1 MAQPLEGIRVIDLT
15 QVELGPVC
23 TQALGDF
30 GADVIKIERAGS
42 GDLSRSSYPDP
53 AGPDNPVFLSLNR
66 NKRSLVLDL
75 RQEAGRQV
83 LYDLVARA
91 DVIVNNFR
99 PGVMDRMGLGYDR
112 LKANNPGLIYAFGSG
127 FGSRGPYAHKG
138 GQDVLAQ
145 ALSGALARRSDPSIP
160 LSIYGTALADYSAGM
175 LLVQGILLA
184 LVARSRTGEGQQV
197 DVSLFDAM
205 LSMQLQEATVWLMR
219 GKELNWAGYPLSGV
233 FSSQDGALVIVGAF
247 KANPLRDICSA
258 LELEDLSE
266 RAEFANHAQQVQ
278 HKTQLQQIWRERIA
292 TRPTAYWIERLDAV
306 DILCSPV
313 ATLGEALENPQTT
326 VNEMVWRIPQDD
338 REEVVTV
345 GNPVKLS
352 ATPASVRLAPPKLGE
367 NSEEIL
373 RELGYEQGRIEKLRT
388 ERVFG

>member
-1 MAQPLEGIRVIDLT
+1 MTQPLEGIQVIDLT

-30 GADVIKIERAGS
+30 GADVIKIERAGV
-42 GDLSRSSYPDP
+42 GDLSRSAYPDP
-53 AGPDNPVFLSLNR
+53 AGQDNPVYLSLNR
-66 NKRSLVLDL
+66 NKRSLALDL
-75 RQEAGRQV
+75 RQPAGRQV

-91 DVIVNNFR
+91 DIIVNNFR
-99 PGVMDRMGLGYDR
+99 PGVMDRMGLGYEK
-112 LKANNPGLIYAFGSG
+112 LKEINPGLIYAFGSG
-127 FGSRGPYAHKG
+127 FGSHGPYAGKG

-145 ALSGALARRSDPSIP
+145 ALSGAMNRRADPSIP
-160 LSIYGTALADYSAGM
+160 LSIYGTALADYAAGM

-184 LVARSRTGEGQQV
+184 LVARSRSGEGQQV

-233 FSSQDGALVIVGAF
+233 FNSQDGALVIVGAF

-266 RAEFANHAQQVQ
+266 RPEFANHEQQVL
-278 HKTQLQQIWRERIA
+278 HKAQIQQIWRERIA
-292 TRPTAYWIERLDAV
+292 TRPAAYWIERLDAV
-306 DILCSPV
+306 DILCAPV
-313 ATLGEALENPQTT
+313 ATLGEALENPQTA
-326 VNEMVWRIPQDD
+326 VNEMVWRIPQAN

-352 ATPASVRLAPPKLGE
+352 ATPASIRRSPPKLGE

-373 RELGYEQGRIEKLRT
+373 RELGYEQGRIEQLRT

>member
-1 MAQPLEGIRVIDLT
+1 MTQPLEGIRVIDLT

-30 GADVIKIERAGS
+30 GADVIKIERAGA

-53 AGPDNPVFLSLNR
+53 AGQDNPVYLSLNR
-66 NKRSLVLDL
+66 NKRSLALDL
-75 RQEAGRQV
+75 RQPAGRQV

-91 DVIVNNFR
+91 DIIVNNFR
-99 PGVMDRMGLGYDR
+99 PGVMDRMGLGYEK
-112 LKANNPGLIYAFGSG
+112 LKKFNPGLIYAFGSG
-127 FGSRGPYAHKG
+127 FGSRGPYAGKG

-145 ALSGALARRSDPSIP
+145 ALSGAMNRRADPSIP
-160 LSIYGTALADYSAGM
+160 LSIYGTALADYAAGM

-266 RAEFANHAQQVQ
+266 RPEFANHEQQVL
-278 HKTQLQQIWRERIA
+278 HKAQIQQIWRERIA

-306 DILCSPV
+306 DILCAPV
-313 ATLGEALENPQTT
+313 ATLGEALENPQTV
-326 VNEMVWRIPQDD
+326 VNEMVWRIPQAN

-352 ATPASVRLAPPKLGE
+352 ATPASIRRSPPELGE

-373 RELGYEQGRIEKLRT
+373 RELGYEQGRIEQLRT